1 MALQLIKISEFPEQV
16 TIDPIEWMA
25 IGMVDGEARKISFI
39 NFLSQLS
46 VPEAIPTFTDSS
58 FDI

>member
-1 MALQLIKISEFPEQV
+1 MALQLIKISEFPEQA
-16 TIDPIEWMA
+16 TIEPIEWMP
-25 IGMVDGEARKISFI
+25 IGRVDGEARKIAFI
-39 NFLSQLS
+39 DFLNQLS